1 MESKMKDLFNILA
14 AIFGVF
20 AATYLVL
27 RFSPEAIPGLILII
41 IVLSIV
47 VLKTD
52 KESKDD
58 NK

>member
-1 MESKMKDLFNILA
+1 MKDLFNILA